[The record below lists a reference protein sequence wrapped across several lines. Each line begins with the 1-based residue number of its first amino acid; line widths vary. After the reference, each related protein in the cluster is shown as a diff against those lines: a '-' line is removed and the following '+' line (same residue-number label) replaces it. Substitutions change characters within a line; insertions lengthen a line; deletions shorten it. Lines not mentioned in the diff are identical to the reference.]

1 MIDTHDFMQTMVREI
16 RRDILRFLHVA
27 GDFGVS
33 ERMLLTA
40 MRTYKHNVLLADIR
54 RHLDYLE
61 QRNVLKIKDR
71 DEGVWIIAITADG
84 TDIVQGLKK
93 CPDWM
98 APMVI

>member
-1 MIDTHDFMQTMVREI
+1 MIDTHDFMQVMVREI

-27 GDFGVS
+27 GNFGVN

-40 MRTYKHNVLLADIR
+40 MMTYKHNVLQGDIR
-54 RHLDYLE
+54 RHLNYLE
-61 QRNVLKIKDR
+61 QRHVLKIKGR
-71 DEGVWIIAITADG
+71 DQNVWTITITADG
-84 TDIVQGLKK
+84 TDIVEGLQK